1 MPDGRAVAANKG
13 EVARGSNQPYLEGTP
28 GKSDAQA
35 VIIGGGVYGASIAYH
50 LTKMGWRDVVLVEKG
65 GLTGGATFHAAGL
78 VGQLRGSVTLTR
90 MIMYSVELYRTL
102 LAGTGHDP
110 DWRETGS
117 MGLAPAPGRRT
128 PLEAPGP
135 PPASAC

>member
-1 MPDGRAVAANKG
+1 VFVKSAAQ
-13 EVARGSNQPYLEGTP
+13 V
-28 GKSDAQA
+28 
-35 VIIGGGVYGASIAYH
+35 VIIGGGVYGCSIAYH

-78 VGQLRGSVTLTR
+78 VGQLRGSVTLTC

-102 LAGTGHDP
+102 LAETGHDP

-117 MGLAPAPGRRT
+117 LRLASTPDRMTELKRHAATAKTFGLPRRF
-128 PLEAPGP
+128 A
-135 PPASAC
+135 

>member
-1 MPDGRAVAANKG
+1 M
-13 EVARGSNQPYLEGTP
+13 SWGTDMRDQ
-28 GKSDAQA
+28 SQA
-35 VIIGGGVYGASIAYH
+35 VIMGGGVYGCSIAYH
-50 LTKMGWRDVVLVEKG
+50 LTRMGWRDVVVGEKG

-102 LAGTGHDP
+102 LAETGHDP

-117 MGLAPAPGRRT
+117 MALPP
-128 PLEAPGP
+128 PP
-135 PPASAC
+135 PPAARAHRPPAAPHTGRP